1 MKVIT
6 ICGSMKFQK
15 EIMEIA
21 EKMALLGDCV
31 LAPVYHVLEYIEI
44 TKEQLQKIKEEH
56 LKRIELADTIFVV
69 NKDDYIGDSTKLEIE
84 YANKLGKEIIY
95 YTDVKIF

>member
-1 MKVIT
+1 MKIIT

-31 LAPVYHVLEYIEI
+31 LTPVYHVLEDIEI
-44 TKEQLQKIKEEH
+44 TKEQLLKIKEGH

-84 YANKLGKEIIY
+84 YANKLGKKIMY
-95 YTDVKIF
+95 YKDIKTI

>member
-1 MKVIT
+1 MKIIT

-31 LAPVYHVLEYIEI
+31 LTPVYHVLEDIEI
-44 TKEQLQKIKEEH
+44 TKI
-56 LKRIELADTIFVV
+56 
-69 NKDDYIGDSTKLEIE
+69 
-84 YANKLGKEIIY
+84 
-95 YTDVKIF
+95 